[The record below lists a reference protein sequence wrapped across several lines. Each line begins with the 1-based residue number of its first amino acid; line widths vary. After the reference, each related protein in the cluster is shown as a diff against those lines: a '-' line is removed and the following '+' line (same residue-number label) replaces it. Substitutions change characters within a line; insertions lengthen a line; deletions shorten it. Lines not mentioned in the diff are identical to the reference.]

1 MVLMAIGFSLITAPS
16 TAALME
22 TLSPEQIGAGA
33 AVNETTRELG
43 GTLGVALVGSVFSS
57 LFGPQVL
64 STLSKLGLSSHQ
76 LMVARSSLAAAQA
89 TVAHLPL
96 TVRALSEK
104 GLTNAFMEGF
114 HRGCLVASIVTAV
127 VAFTVFRY
135 LPSVG
140 SRTLQSHELNAVKN
154 SPDA

>member
-1 MVLMAIGFSLITAPS
+1 MTLLAIGFSLITAPS

-76 LMVARSSLAAAQA
+76 LIVARSSLAAAQA
-89 TVAHLPL
+89 TVAHLPS
-96 TVRALSEK
+96 TIRVLSDK
-104 GLTNAFMEGF
+104 GLTHAFIEGF
-114 HRGCLVASIVTAV
+114 HRGCLVAAIVTTF
-127 VAFTVFRY
+127 VALIVFRF
-135 LPSVG
+135 LPSG
-140 SRTLQSHELNAVKN
+140 SSRKTQSPEPSAVN
-154 SPDA
+154 ISPDT